1 MNLFVAAGGVDPRQ
15 HVTST
20 YISQLRHSFNNSCR
34 NPHVL
39 SNPTKQANVKIWSS
53 GSGILL
59 IVLSLS
65 VVVFDSSNFLAF
77 GLAFFVLLA
86 GIMLVMMGFIG
97 TQEEQKKQPAQYCV
111 VTREIVKVRCG
122 HCSSLNLETNN
133 RCTNCGASL

>member
-1 MNLFVAAGGVDPRQ
+1 M
-15 HVTST
+15 
-20 YISQLRHSFNNSCR
+20 
-34 NPHVL
+34 
-39 SNPTKQANVKIWSS
+39 KIWSS

-59 IVLSLS
+59 IMLSLS

-97 TQEEQKKQPAQYCV
+97 TQEEQKKPQTQYSV
-111 VTREIVKVRCG
+111 VTREIVKVRCS
-122 HCSSLNLETNN
+122 HRSSLNLETNN